1 MNRQPQSARTRIRR
15 IAAGRLISMTGGAA
29 AYTALNFT
37 IWHRTHSPGL
47 QALTLLLTFGVA
59 GILGPFTG
67 VLGDRYDR
75 RMVMLWSEAVS
86 AAFFLAMAFAQ
97 SPGWLIAL
105 AFGSAIAEQP
115 FLSASRAAIPNL
127 VETEE
132 QVTWA
137 NSLTTTGFHAGI
149 AVGPV
154 IGGVLLALVGASAVF
169 AINAASFLVSML
181 LTLSVVGR
189 FQADRDAAEHDEH
202 RGLTAG
208 IAFLWR
214 EPVLRRLS
222 IAWLVFV
229 LGMGMGMVA
238 DAALA
243 ESFSVGPV
251 GFALLIACW
260 GTGSVIGSATGRW
273 MNPRTESVWLVAGAF
288 GVSVAAFGVGF
299 APLYPLVLVSLL
311 VMGTCDGLTIVSEN
325 SIMQRRTPDAVR
337 SRAMAAF
344 EAVLSFGLVV
354 AFLTA
359 GPVLNA
365 IGPQSVYRIGGLS
378 AGLAALTLLPMLR
391 LRHTS
396 SPDPDRQGDTAAP
409 ARYTSAESLDM
420 VTIGAGT
427 DGHHAS
433 SRRAP

>member
-15 IAAGRLISMTGGAA
+15 IATGRLISMTGGAA

-37 IWHRTHSPGL
+37 VWQRTHSPGM

-67 VLGDRYDR
+67 ALGDRYDR
-75 RMVMLWSEAVS
+75 RTVMLWSEAVS
-86 AAFFLAMAFAQ
+86 AAFFLSMAFAQ

-115 FLSASRAAIPNL
+115 FFSASRAAIPNL
-127 VETEE
+127 VETED
-132 QVTWA
+132 QVSWA
-137 NSLTTTGFHAGI
+137 NSLITTGFHSGI
-149 AVGPV
+149 AVGPL
-154 IGGVLLALVGASAVF
+154 IGGVLLAIVGASAVF
-169 AINAASFLVSML
+169 AINAASFVVSML

-189 FQADRDAAEHDEH
+189 FQADRESVEHDEH

-208 IAFLWR
+208 MAFLWR

-229 LGMGMGMVA
+229 LGMGMSMVA

-260 GTGSVIGSATGRW
+260 GTGSVVGSATGRW
-273 MNPRTESVWLVAGAF
+273 MNTRTESVWLVGGAF
-288 GVSVAAFGVGF
+288 GVSIAAFGVGF
-299 APLYPLVLVSLL
+299 APVFPLVLVSLL
-311 VMGTCDGLTIVSEN
+311 AMGTCDGLTIVSEN
-325 SIMQRRTPDAVR
+325 GIMQRRTPDAVR
-337 SRAMAAF
+337 SRTTAAF

-354 AFLTA
+354 AFLMA
-359 GPVLNA
+359 GPVLHA
-365 IGPQSVYRIGGLS
+365 IGPQPVYRIGGLS
-378 AGLAALTLLPMLR
+378 AGLAALTLVPLLR
-391 LRHTS
+391 LRDDA
-396 SPDPDRQGDTAAP
+396 PAEPPDREGDAAP
-409 ARYTSAESLDM
+409 AHYTSAEALDA
-420 VTIGAGT
+420 VTIGAPT
-427 DGHHAS
+427 D
-433 SRRAP
+433 RRPA